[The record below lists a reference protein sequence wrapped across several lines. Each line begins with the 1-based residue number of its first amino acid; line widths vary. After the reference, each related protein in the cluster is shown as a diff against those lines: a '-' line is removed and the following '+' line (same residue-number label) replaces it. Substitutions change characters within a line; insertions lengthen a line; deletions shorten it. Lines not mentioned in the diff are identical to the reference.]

1 MHYQPFDSLKI
12 NWLIFGSNN
21 MTENNTD
28 SIITQFNKC
37 SRCLDSYVK
46 CLTKV
51 SSICTDVNKG
61 FHPNPHVLNVYNGI
75 TKNIYNE
82 IVITSSIKLTEEIKQ
97 NSYFSAPIYIA
108 HYMCQ
113 DIRTY
118 VERKICSKIFL
129 HVSKKYNLTDDVI
142 KLIKEN
148 ITLFIKFLGKSQN
161 NNYEIDDIYK
171 KTTLPKEIIIFLKNY
186 FNSIDN
192 NNVINTNLI
201 NFSLKNINNINL

>member
-1 MHYQPFDSLKI
+1 
-12 NWLIFGSNN
+12 
-21 MTENNTD
+21 
-28 SIITQFNKC
+28 
-37 SRCLDSYVK
+37 
-46 CLTKV
+46 
-51 SSICTDVNKG
+51 
-61 FHPNPHVLNVYNGI
+61 
-75 TKNIYNE
+75 
-82 IVITSSIKLTEEIKQ
+82 
-97 NSYFSAPIYIA
+97 
-108 HYMCQ
+108 MCQ